1 MLKKYAESGYKEN
14 KWKEKADRC
23 DLRIQTYE
31 RILREEE
38 TSEQQLVHQESD
50 ESEDMLDFTNL
61 SEELPANEERA
72 LKLEDTE
79 IGITNDLPRRRIK
92 VLIAI
97 IKAVLYEHPQELIL
111 SSHFQE
117 KASEIDEREM
127 RVCLQIVNI
136 VSSYFPLPNH
146 RKLFQYT
153 IPFILM
159 ANKIFHV
166 IGLSRRMISICPLTN
181 PGRLISL
188 HADAPSLFSLLCG
201 TTAKDKPMNVYDFD
215 GQIMAT
221 RMIATEQK
229 DAMFASFFDLK
240 KVYTMCNSWKH
251 TFGYYIVVLPGA
263 NTIRITNKLNNYPTQ
278 QSCKKLPVKEK
289 INQEDPSPSHQQF
302 GTRPSPEFFLSNSQ
316 QQESLLNLTQ
326 EIEAQ
331 LKAKWSSPNKTYI
344 SKAARVAQ
352 NKARGNTEIFD
363 QIKIAKTRKRALYK
377 AVQEAKS
384 QLRMLRHRMYLMKKK
399 DKINSTKSP
408 NNLITEESY
417 KCFENVDDL
426 TVDTYLLEK
435 PNKVAFSGTDNGLV
449 TLSETVGFDMR
460 KLRFHLDLYKWY
472 RAPGT
477 ENSYDTSTLDKDLL
491 SVPTS
496 FKIKSKDLLYLS
508 GGYTSRNNLL
518 RAKRSSLSGASA
530 TKSEALL
537 LSYSIQH
544 SSNLMEAKTAFNVH
558 QQEKNVLRK
567 FYYSST
573 RMKRKRRYEIQK
585 RKAYDCVCSA
595 ERRRCHP
602 CPSQKSS
609 TRFIMFVGE
618 RGYGYGSR
626 GAIALKT
633 VNGTSV
639 CNNNECILSLSGTS
653 HKARDSVSAL
663 AIGISG
669 ASRLISGTTLEVFN
683 PSATT
688 TIR

>member
-1 MLKKYAESGYKEN
+1 
-14 KWKEKADRC
+14 
-23 DLRIQTYE
+23 
-31 RILREEE
+31 
-38 TSEQQLVHQESD
+38 
-50 ESEDMLDFTNL
+50 
-61 SEELPANEERA
+61 
-72 LKLEDTE
+72 
-79 IGITNDLPRRRIK
+79 
-92 VLIAI
+92 
-97 IKAVLYEHPQELIL
+97 
-111 SSHFQE
+111 
-117 KASEIDEREM
+117 
-127 RVCLQIVNI
+127 
-136 VSSYFPLPNH
+136 
-146 RKLFQYT
+146 
-153 IPFILM
+153 
-159 ANKIFHV
+159 
-166 IGLSRRMISICPLTN
+166 
-181 PGRLISL
+181 
-188 HADAPSLFSLLCG
+188 
-201 TTAKDKPMNVYDFD
+201 
-215 GQIMAT
+215 
-221 RMIATEQK
+221 
-229 DAMFASFFDLK
+229 
-240 KVYTMCNSWKH
+240 
-251 TFGYYIVVLPGA
+251 
-263 NTIRITNKLNNYPTQ
+263 
-278 QSCKKLPVKEK
+278 
-289 INQEDPSPSHQQF
+289 
-302 GTRPSPEFFLSNSQ
+302 
-316 QQESLLNLTQ
+316 
-326 EIEAQ
+326 
-331 LKAKWSSPNKTYI
+331 
-344 SKAARVAQ
+344 
-352 NKARGNTEIFD
+352 
-363 QIKIAKTRKRALYK
+363 
-377 AVQEAKS
+377 
-384 QLRMLRHRMYLMKKK
+384 MYLMKKK

-449 TLSETVGFDMR
+449 TLSETNVLLIHFS
-460 KLRFHLDLYKWY
+460 KKI
-472 RAPGT
+472 A
-477 ENSYDTSTLDKDLL
+477 YDTSTLDKDLL

-626 GAIALKT
+626 VKNHVRLGGPWKPLKHTLKT

>member
-1 MLKKYAESGYKEN
+1 
-14 KWKEKADRC
+14 
-23 DLRIQTYE
+23 
-31 RILREEE
+31 
-38 TSEQQLVHQESD
+38 
-50 ESEDMLDFTNL
+50 MLDFTNL

-111 SSHFQE
+111 SSHFQGNIQKISYFSHTIDLFDTINWILLE

-331 LKAKWSSPNKTYI
+331 VRP
-344 SKAARVAQ
+344 
-352 NKARGNTEIFD
+352 
-363 QIKIAKTRKRALYK
+363 
-377 AVQEAKS
+377 
-384 QLRMLRHRMYLMKKK
+384 
-399 DKINSTKSP
+399 
-408 NNLITEESY
+408 
-417 KCFENVDDL
+417 
-426 TVDTYLLEK
+426 
-435 PNKVAFSGTDNGLV
+435 
-449 TLSETVGFDMR
+449 
-460 KLRFHLDLYKWY
+460 
-472 RAPGT
+472 
-477 ENSYDTSTLDKDLL
+477 
-491 SVPTS
+491 
-496 FKIKSKDLLYLS
+496 
-508 GGYTSRNNLL
+508 
-518 RAKRSSLSGASA
+518 
-530 TKSEALL
+530 
-537 LSYSIQH
+537 
-544 SSNLMEAKTAFNVH
+544 
-558 QQEKNVLRK
+558 
-567 FYYSST
+567 
-573 RMKRKRRYEIQK
+573 
-585 RKAYDCVCSA
+585 
-595 ERRRCHP
+595 
-602 CPSQKSS
+602 
-609 TRFIMFVGE
+609 
-618 RGYGYGSR
+618 
-626 GAIALKT
+626 
-633 VNGTSV
+633 
-639 CNNNECILSLSGTS
+639 
-653 HKARDSVSAL
+653 
-663 AIGISG
+663 
-669 ASRLISGTTLEVFN
+669 
-683 PSATT
+683 
-688 TIR
+688 